1 MKMIS
6 LKTKIIY
13 VANRRRLLEHNWKT
27 IKLKIMMMEQNT
39 LVNYITE
46 KNMEKELFIII

>member
-1 MKMIS
+1 MMMIS

-13 VANRRRLLEHNWKT
+13 VTNRRLLEHNWKT

-39 LVNYITE
+39 LVNYITD

>member
-1 MKMIS
+1 MMMIS
-6 LKTKIIY
+6 LKTKM
-13 VANRRRLLEHNWKT
+13 VNVRRRLLEHNWKT

-39 LVNYITE
+39 LVNYITD